1 METKVEY
8 ERLIKIEEKYKKDK
22 NIVLRNKY
30 ENRVKNIKVKINL
43 DMKTLELR
51 MENLKVYA
59 ELYNRALKNN
69 RVLS

>member
-43 DMKTLELR
+43 DMKKLELR
-51 MENLKVYA
+51 MENLKV
-59 ELYNRALKNN
+59 
-69 RVLS
+69 RVLPTL